1 MVLDVFVFVLF
12 FEKSTVGSAHAVA
25 RTFPT
30 VAVEVDWV
38 SECTVRHVHLAKW
51 KNNSLK
57 DRHIFLSASKLYPA
71 SCLTNEECYLGDKKS
86 ACAYR
91 RGLL

>member
-1 MVLDVFVFVLF
+1 MVFDVFVFW
-12 FEKSTVGSAHAVA
+12 KKKKNMVGSAHAVA
-25 RTFPT
+25 GTFPT
-30 VAVEVDWV
+30 VALEVDWV
-38 SECTVRHVHLAKW
+38 PECPVHHVAKW

-71 SCLTNEECYLGDKKS
+71 SCLMNEECYLGDKES